1 MTRFKSPQSC
11 QCTHPTYQQQPLYA
25 SQHPGC
31 LLIMIFR
38 INMIMMIMTMIM
50 VMVVIMVMIKI
61 VISNA
66 QNSATTTACLVSLS
80 RPVCSSPSCLPSL
93 SFGEP
98 GHFQKIYSTSDTKFN
113 LHPILVHPKPVH
125 QHHEYS
131 YLLIFNVYN
140 HIYIQFLLVFI
151 ILIKKLHKIQLTS
164 RHSTGSL

>member
-1 MTRFKSPQSC
+1 MPVNIQVAI
-11 QCTHPTYQQQPLYA
+11 YMM
-25 SQHPGC
+25 
-31 LLIMIFR
+31 IMIF
-38 INMIMMIMTMIM
+38 MIFMIIMTMIM

-66 QNSATTTACLVSLS
+66 QNSATTTVCLVSLS

-140 HIYIQFLLVFI
+140 HIYIKFLLVFI